1 MILKNQIKFL
11 QRSYENVEKFNF
23 YLSISN
29 PKESCEVALVL
40 KRHYQWV
47 LKNSFCKEV
56 EDNQL
61 IKFFNDLVKDLS
73 YIPAAKLE
81 YDDLKKLV
89 TCHFSLGELYI
100 QKNNRSF
107 AQEHFEK
114 VIEVLSVITKEQSR
128 LFNMVQDN
136 SDITIF
142 ELSMWARKNLGDI
155 CSDVEK
161 SLDLYEQIVS
171 DREFLFL
178 EKNKC
183 IYYAAK
189 TISDVDKAYE
199 AAINVLKVI
208 PYYENV
214 DKDVVVFLKDKESYI
229 KSLEI
234 CYNQYLKTKDKYFID
249 IASQCCKETKNFTME
264 YLQKVI
270 EILNETLYSLD
281 FKQWKLLSKTL
292 YDGIKN
298 DDILFEGFVKYLNNM
313 LIKISYKN
321 GDYKYFDVCID
332 ILREVYD
339 DIDSKKYNNKLVRDL
354 EENIIFYFMVAAFN
368 NGFYDESIECSTKL
382 LSINEIHKI
391 DFDVN
396 IINEVLRISVN
407 KLTGT
412 KNTLE
417 SYPWSDLVGKLKDI
431 SKKCNRETDIEYNEQ
446 CRIMGRGIKVLE
458 ILPKYIN
465 EESILD
471 KLIEE
476 NGEFKE
482 KVDKEEYVILESSQ
496 RNLDLADISVVMLKT
511 SSGDLKQDILNSVE
525 IYKKKNLN
533 KVLFVIKGVEHFT
546 KKDIEE
552 FNSWLEKTGFNINIS
567 IYNGKNYNDV
577 LEKIQVLHPNNITM
591 YRYNEFYNNLSK
603 ELNYI
608 NQECEDEFLKKGLE
622 VQLMEEAS
630 FKYKEFDDEVK
641 SNIENFKDRVT
652 QDTNLLQEYI
662 NTKINTIVPAV
673 IEENVKVVDE
683 LKESKNIREEARNKV
698 SEEILIWYKENM
710 NKLMK
715 SQFDIFLSKYEKIYF
730 NELEVIRNINNNTN
744 KVIPISEE
752 FAKEFKEIK
761 FIENHKLKEKISM
774 CYEDYINSLDDEISL
789 FPKKNVLKN
798 LTSGLSTIFSK
809 QNEKDGGKYETIK
822 REIIEDSIIV
832 CDNLYSAIFSSVEEL
847 TLKLHLEIENVY
859 KELLE
864 ALAQYKLLSNKIL
877 EIKKIERT
885 ELKNRNNEISKNIEF
900 VNVQLEKYKKQ
911 ILQGLVYNKGFVYK
925 A

>member
-1 MILKNQIKFL
+1 M
-11 QRSYENVEKFNF
+11 
-23 YLSISN
+23 
-29 PKESCEVALVL
+29 
-40 KRHYQWV
+40 
-47 LKNSFCKEV
+47 
-56 EDNQL
+56 
-61 IKFFNDLVKDLS
+61 
-73 YIPAAKLE
+73 
-81 YDDLKKLV
+81 
-89 TCHFSLGELYI
+89 
-100 QKNNRSF
+100 
-107 AQEHFEK
+107 
-114 VIEVLSVITKEQSR
+114 
-128 LFNMVQDN
+128 
-136 SDITIF
+136 
-142 ELSMWARKNLGDI
+142 
-155 CSDVEK
+155 
-161 SLDLYEQIVS
+161 
-171 DREFLFL
+171 
-178 EKNKC
+178 
-183 IYYAAK
+183 
-189 TISDVDKAYE
+189 
-199 AAINVLKVI
+199 
-208 PYYENV
+208 
-214 DKDVVVFLKDKESYI
+214 
-229 KSLEI
+229 
-234 CYNQYLKTKDKYFID
+234 
-249 IASQCCKETKNFTME
+249 
-264 YLQKVI
+264 
-270 EILNETLYSLD
+270 
-281 FKQWKLLSKTL
+281 
-292 YDGIKN
+292 
-298 DDILFEGFVKYLNNM
+298 
-313 LIKISYKN
+313 
-321 GDYKYFDVCID
+321 
-332 ILREVYD
+332 
-339 DIDSKKYNNKLVRDL
+339 
-354 EENIIFYFMVAAFN
+354 
-368 NGFYDESIECSTKL
+368 
-382 LSINEIHKI
+382 
-391 DFDVN
+391 
-396 IINEVLRISVN
+396 
-407 KLTGT
+407 
-412 KNTLE
+412 
-417 SYPWSDLVGKLKDI
+417 
-431 SKKCNRETDIEYNEQ
+431 
-446 CRIMGRGIKVLE
+446 
-458 ILPKYIN
+458 
-465 EESILD
+465 
-471 KLIEE
+471 
-476 NGEFKE
+476 
-482 KVDKEEYVILESSQ
+482 
-496 RNLDLADISVVMLKT
+496 
-511 SSGDLKQDILNSVE
+511 
-525 IYKKKNLN
+525 
-533 KVLFVIKGVEHFT
+533 
-546 KKDIEE
+546 
-552 FNSWLEKTGFNINIS
+552 EKTGFNINIS
-567 IYNGKNYNDV
+567 FYNGKNYNDV

-744 KVIPISEE
+744 KVIPISGE

-864 ALAQYKLLSNKIL
+864 GLAQYKLLSNKIL